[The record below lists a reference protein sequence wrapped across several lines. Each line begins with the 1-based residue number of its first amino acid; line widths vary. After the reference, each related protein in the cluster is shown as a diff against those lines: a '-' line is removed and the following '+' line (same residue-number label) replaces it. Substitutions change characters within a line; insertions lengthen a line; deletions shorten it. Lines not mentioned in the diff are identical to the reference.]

1 MDLTSP
7 DFEDGGEIPR
17 ASRPATARA
26 LPPSCT
32 GAGCRAAWSSSRST
46 CEDPDVPGGTF
57 VHCAAWGIDPA
68 GGVLLPDGGA
78 GIRHA
83 RNGFGEP
90 GYGGPCPPPGHG
102 PHDYEFT
109 LYALD
114 GSIDLEPGAT
124 IDDLRSAIDGHIR
137 ATANA
142 DGRLRAVSQQNAL
155 ASFGTYVPVG
165 LDRRKRQRR
174 SAVTPRQN
182 VGRDR
187 RAAGALRDER

>member
-17 ASRPATARA
+17 EQTCDGEGTAPELHWSGVPSGVVELA
-26 LPPSCT
+26 L
-32 GAGCRAAWSSSRST
+32 T
-46 CEDPDVPGGTF
+46 CEDPDAPGGTF

-68 GGVLLPDGGA
+68 GGVLPPDGGA
-78 GIRHA
+78 GIRHG
-83 RNGFGEP
+83 RNGFGEL

-102 PHDYEFT
+102 PHHYEFM

-137 ATANA
+137 ATATLM
-142 DGRLRAVSQQNAL
+142 GV
-155 ASFGTYVPVG
+155 Y
-165 LDRRKRQRR
+165 
-174 SAVTPRQN
+174 
-182 VGRDR
+182 
-187 RAAGALRDER
+187 ER